1 MRTLFRILGAAAALA
16 ITFVVFTWPLL
27 RHPATTVLDAVSL
40 YGPASALVQRD
51 INLTMWVLAWDSHA
65 LVTDPLR
72 LFHANAFWP
81 APYTLALSE
90 HMLGNLPLFGPVYLL
105 TGNPVLAHQSTLV
118 ASFVL
123 SGLTM
128 AWWIWFW
135 TRDTTAA
142 LAAGFLYAFAPFRF
156 WQLGNL
162 HVVSIQYLPLVPLGI
177 DLVLGTERRIAGAC
191 LLVGALVLSTGCSYY
206 VGYAAF
212 ALAGIYLPCAMLV
225 RGRPSLARLPLLGL
239 ALAISG
245 GSLAALSIPYV
256 LLQHAG
262 VISDHTK
269 NFYSLAFMNALFS
282 GPTGILTRFVW
293 PKHDGIPL
301 FLGLVPMMFA
311 LVGVVRW
318 RRAPRGALLTVL
330 AAGFVL
336 SLGPYLAWGEAQ
348 IPLPYRWLTAIVPGF
363 SAMRVPQR
371 FASLVTLATV
381 ALAGLGLAKVRA
393 DLLAEGRLREAL
405 AVPVAAVGVAL
416 LLLRP
421 GYTQPLPVGVG
432 PSVPPAYQWLAEH
445 GDGGPLL
452 EVPSAAHHLQ
462 RESLAM
468 YYSTA
473 HWLPLA
479 NGYTPYPPTSYTT
492 LMDAVTRLPDPTAM
506 ADIRAQQPGL
516 RWLLVHTYR
525 IPENER
531 AAWKAMLDGAGL
543 RRVGEFDRMV
553 LFEFPTAQ

>member
-1 MRTLFRILGAAAALA
+1 MSIVLRILGAAAALA
-16 ITFVVFTWPLL
+16 ITFVIFTWPLL

-40 YGPASALVQRD
+40 YGPAAALVQRD

-65 LVTDPLR
+65 LVTDPLH
-72 LFHANAFWP
+72 LFNANAFWP

-105 TGNPVLAHQSTLV
+105 TGNPVLAHQTTLV

-123 SGLTM
+123 SGLAM

-162 HVVSIQYLPLVPLGI
+162 HVVSTQYLPLVPLGI
-177 DLVLGTERRIAGAC
+177 DLVLTTRRRVAGAC
-191 LLVGALVLSTGCSYY
+191 LLVAALVLSTGCSYY

-212 ALAGIYLPCAMLV
+212 ALAGVYLPCAMLA
-225 RGRPSLARLPLLGL
+225 RGRASLARLPLLL
-239 ALAISG
+239 VALAVSG
-245 GSLAALSIPYV
+245 GFLAALSVPYV

-262 VISDHTK
+262 VITDHTK
-269 NFYSLAFMNALFS
+269 NFLSLAFMNALFS
-282 GPTGILTRFVW
+282 GPTGIFMRYVW

-301 FLGLVPMMFA
+301 FLGAVPMVLA
-311 LVGVVRW
+311 LVGIARW
-318 RRAPRGALLTVL
+318 RRAPRGALLAVALT
-330 AAGFVL
+330 GFVL
-336 SLGPYLAWGEAQ
+336 SLGPYLALSDGQ
-348 IPLPYRWLTAIVPGF
+348 IALPYRWLGAIVPGF

-381 ALAGLGLAKVRA
+381 ALAGFGLASVRA
-393 DLLAEGRLREAL
+393 SLLAARRPRVAL
-405 AVPVAAVGVAL
+405 AIPWLAVAISIVA
-416 LLLRP
+416 LRP
-421 GYTQPLPVGVG
+421 GYTQPLAMSVGA
-432 PSVPPAYQWLAEH
+432 SVPPAYRWLAEH

-462 RESLAM
+462 RESVAM

-479 NGYTPYPPTSYTT
+479 NGYTPYPPTSYTN
-492 LMDAVTRLPDPTAM
+492 LMDAVMRLPDPAAM

-525 IPENER
+525 IPDDER
-531 AAWKAMLDGAGL
+531 AAWTSMLDGAGL
-543 RRVGEFDRMV
+543 RRIGEFDRMA
-553 LFEFPTAQ
+553 LYEFPTAQ